1 MKKNIM
7 KIIAIIII
15 SALIVYIP
23 VVSKAGFIDDII
35 DAASGFINSKNDES
49 VVNSVNETQIVET
62 SHEIYNLLMYAGLI
76 VASGVILILGIQI
89 MTGSIEQKAK
99 AKEMLIPFVIGCV
112 VVFGSL
118 TIWRMVSNVAT
129 SIS

>member
-118 TIWRMVSNVAT
+118 TIWRMVSEVAT